1 MVKRAITILGI
12 LSVALVVG
20 LGIARYCVDTLF
32 PFLDERK
39 KVRVKI
45 KTAETY
51 EKWKHYKRKYRWMK
65 LEVLPIIGEIF
76 RMIHEG
82 RRERRYTRRY

>member
-1 MVKRAITILGI
+1 MVKKAITILGI

-20 LGIARYCVDTLF
+20 LGIARYCVDTLI
-32 PFLDERK
+32 PFLEERK

-51 EKWKHYKRKYRWMK
+51 ERRKRYKRKYRWMK
-65 LEVLPIIGEIF
+65 LEALPIVGEIF
-76 RMIHEG
+76 RMIHES
-82 RRERRYTRRY
+82 RRSRRHSR